1 MQNNMCYIPYVM
13 FYNMCYVML
22 YNKCYSMLYNMLC
35 HITCVI
41 LLYYMLRY
49 TTNVI

>member
-1 MQNNMCYIPYVM
+1 
-13 FYNMCYVML
+13 
-22 YNKCYSMLYNMLC
+22 MLC

-49 TTNVI
+49 TTKLMLYDICYGMLYNISYVMLYNMCYVVLCYII